1 MKNWYVLVAFIA
13 LLMGP
18 AGLAAQTPDVIV
30 NKMSEQIDRGENEG
44 LVLDFNMKIPVVGNV
59 TSHNKVLGKRM
70 RMEVTAKDKRSII
83 WTDETTR
90 RTYDKQT
97 NILTIEANT
106 PAADK
111 QENGNMET
119 FKGITD
125 GYDLELQKETAD
137 AWFIL
142 CKKAK
147 TNRDKDDPKR
157 MELAVAKASF
167 LPIYLKT
174 KMSMINISFEHVAI
188 GVTEKEVAFDPAE
201 CPGAKIVDKR

>member
-1 MKNWYVLVAFIA
+1 MKNRFVVVALVA
-13 LLMGP
+13 LLLGSV
-18 AGLAAQTPDVIV
+18 GLAAQTPEEIV
-30 NKMSEQIDRGENEG
+30 NKMSAQMDRGDAEG
-44 LVLDFNMKIPVVGNV
+44 LVLDFNMKIPVVGTV

-70 RMEVTAKDKRSII
+70 RMEVTAKDKKSII

-157 MELAVAKASF
+157 MELCIAKTSF

-174 KMSMINISFEHVAI
+174 KLSMFNISFEHVAI
-188 GVTEKEVAFDPAE
+188 GVTEKEVGFDPAE